1 MADGVE
7 ERLEITVHCLGV
19 TGPVRRLDR
28 PHRLM
33 GLFTVTKP
41 VAVRAEV
48 GIEQGREHLGD
59 GLLNDTVQDRRNAQ
73 GTQVAVGLGNKH
85 PAHCRRMI
93 GAFDEA

>member
-1 MADGVE
+1 MVDGVE
-7 ERLEITVHCLGV
+7 ERLEIAVHRVGV
-19 TGPVRRLDR
+19 TRPVRRLHR

-33 GLFTVTKP
+33 GPLTVAKP

-48 GIEQGREHLGD
+48 RIEHGREHLRD

-73 GTQVAVGLGNKH
+73 GTQVPVGLGNHH

-93 GAFDEA
+93 RASLEV